1 MFLNLRKLKLILSSS
16 NLENVLELHQLTKK
30 FGRITAVNQ
39 LSFTVKKGSVFGI
52 LGPNGS
58 GKTTTLGM
66 LLGVT
71 LPLSGNFDWFGGLA
85 TQKAKR
91 KIGSLLETPNFYPYM
106 SARQNLQVVA
116 KIKDIG
122 QPNIDEVLEQVKLL
136 ERGDDKFKTYSL
148 GMKQRLAI
156 ASALLG
162 NPEVLVLDEPT
173 NGLDPKGIADIR
185 QLILDIA
192 ERGITVIMASH
203 ILAEVEKVCTD
214 VVVLRN
220 GELLFS
226 GKADELQ
233 APQEKL
239 ELESDDLDRLQ
250 AALADYPNIKELSI
264 NKGRLIVSLKQDIDP
279 AELNQFLATK
289 GIYLRHLSRNFSDFE
304 AGFFK
309 LINS

>member
-1 MFLNLRKLKLILSSS
+1 MK
-16 NLENVLELHQLTKK
+16 NVLELQELTKK

-39 LSFTVKKGSVFGI
+39 LSFSVEKGSVFGI

-71 LPLSGNFDWFGGLA
+71 RPLSGSFSWFEGEDS
-85 TQKAKR
+85 QRAKKR
-91 KIGSLLETPNFYPYM
+91 IGSLLETPNFYPYM
-106 SARQNLQVVA
+106 SARQNLSLSA
-116 KIKDIG
+116 KIKNIKN
-122 QPNIDEVLEQVKLL
+122 PNIDEVLEQVKLL
-136 ERGDDKFKTYSL
+136 DRADDKFKTFSL

-185 QLILDIA
+185 NLILAIA

-203 ILAEVEKVCTD
+203 ILAEVEKVCSH
-214 VVVLRN
+214 VAVLKN
-220 GELLFS
+220 GNLLFCGLS
-226 GKADELQ
+226 AELQ

-239 ELESDDLDRLQ
+239 EIAASDMLELE
-250 AALADYPNIKELSI
+250 LA
-264 NKGRLIVSLKQDIDP
+264 LKQHPKVKEVLHQKAYLMVIPEADLAP
-279 AELNQFLATK
+279 ESLNQWLAEQ
-289 GIYLRHLSRNFSDFE
+289 GIYISHLKRNESDFE

-309 LINS
+309 LIDK